1 MSGFEYSGGGVILQQ
16 LALMDAVGKPFAQ
29 IAREWVLDP
38 IGMMNSTYEQPLPA
52 ARLAQAARAH
62 NQNGARMKTP
72 GTFTPNKRQR
82 DSGQRQRIWRGLQSR
97 CNWRAL
103 IPQLLRLIQEEY
115 KWDAIEAPI
124 PRRYGP

>member
-82 DSGQRQRIWRGLQSR
+82 DSGRPKLE
-97 CNWRAL
+97 
-103 IPQLLRLIQEEY
+103 PV
-115 KWDAIEAPI
+115 
-124 PRRYGP
+124 RRF